1 MAARGARFRLG
12 ALHGAA
18 ALLALVPWGTCG
30 AECKHIDDPFQIIDL
45 YLEMDPADWD
55 LLRDIQVPADERPAM
70 FHACDEAP
78 IPVMVRRKT
87 ITVTPDEPKPVKISL
102 KVDFDNGAD
111 DGEWH
116 GRRELSLE
124 AGRGVGRGTLL
135 REGIAW
141 QLMARSGLIVGGSSW
156 VRVHVNGA
164 SIGVMTRVEQVDKS
178 YLRRHVGEDEGFL
191 YKIDYN
197 IEGLRKR
204 ITRIGEPDPYAAD
217 LCFPPFDETCPIP
230 ADWQTSLPKHL
241 DVPQLFTIAAVN
253 ACISNFDGPFFV
265 NNNYYWYNS
274 ERPRLHFPWDLDLV
288 LLTGLERE
296 DPHAPKL
303 PSDWMPVLLGDPAL
317 REFYDETLVQ
327 LLDDALSPDA
337 MGRFLDEL
345 APVIGPAM
353 DADPFNDFDGDFAN
367 ELSKLRRFFEARYDY
382 LRTQLPASSPF
393 PVVINEVLAA
403 NASIN
408 TDEGGSH
415 ADWVELY
422 NRGDHDASLLGLYLS
437 DDPAEPRKWRVPDVT
452 LPAGG
457 HLLVWCDLDVEEGPL
472 HTGFQLNAD
481 GEAVGLYEIADRAP
495 QGSYRRVDFV
505 RFGPQAPDVSL
516 GRLPDGS
523 PGFRRLP
530 CPTPAGPNR
539 EACDAPGPAFLRGD
553 VNGDGA
559 LNITDAVRTLLG
571 LFGGLP
577 LPCER
582 SADANDDGSIN
593 LTDVLAVLQYL
604 FRFGEPL
611 PPPFPACG
619 RGSGALGCSHAPSC
633 R

>member
-1 MAARGARFRLG
+1 
-12 ALHGAA
+12 
-18 ALLALVPWGTCG
+18 VPWGTCG

-230 ADWQTSLPKHL
+230 ADWRTSLPKHL

-296 DPHAPKL
+296 ILTPRSCRPTGCRCCSEIPRSASSTTKPSCSSSTTHSPSTRWGAPRRAGSGDRPRDGRGPIQRLRRRLRERALEAPEVFRGALRL
-303 PSDWMPVLLGDPAL
+303 PSHSAPGVVS
-317 REFYDETLVQ
+317 F
-327 LLDDALSPDA
+327 S
-337 MGRFLDEL
+337 GRDQR
-345 APVIGPAM
+345 G
-353 DADPFNDFDGDFAN
+353 
-367 ELSKLRRFFEARYDY
+367 
-382 LRTQLPASSPF
+382 
-393 PVVINEVLAA
+393 LAA

-553 VNGDGA
+553 VNGDGS

-582 SADANDDGSIN
+582 AADANDDGSIN
-593 LTDVLAVLQYL
+593 LTDVLEVLQYL